1 MRGGAYGAPGACGK
15 AVAKLAMT
23 TVPLAKT
30 SRVGAG
36 GWLDL
41 GPDGVAAPG
50 DRVSVTVELGQPV
63 ALEPG
68 LGFAIREGG
77 RTVGAGTV
85 VGLVDLTKEPSGH
98 AGFAV
103 PRREPRTR
111 SNIPV
116 SSCSQPPLGASC
128 LLGRWQDAR
137 APAQIA
143 EVVTVPVGI
152 KPLAYNS
159 LWQIRNDTWSS
170 LEESTTQLT
179 LACAE
184 QRSVEQLTE
193 TVTGLLDL
201 LSSIERFWAFPGA
214 QTFQEVQ
221 RLFAAGEYD
230 RLATVVGRANRALVT
245 ESYRGGHAWNL
256 RAEDDAYDR
265 DARPVKQPVSDRPY
279 FEVLVVE
286 DLTLDQENSLREE
299 LRRWRRPDDQFVYE
313 IVVVPSFDE
322 ALLAARLNFRLQAC
336 VVRRRFT
343 HRSRHDLSPIAQFA
357 YSGGTADLMA
367 RSPDDRAQVLARSL
381 ARIRPELDLY
391 LMTEI
396 SVEDLAG
403 RLSHHFRRIFHARE
417 GSLEL
422 HLSILDGVAAR
433 YRAPFFS
440 ALRNYSSRPTGV
452 FHALP
457 ISHGKSI
464 VNSHWIRDMIDF
476 YGLNIFLAET
486 SATCGGLDSLL
497 EPTGPLRE
505 AQQLAAET
513 FGSRQTYFVTNGTST
528 ANKVVVQALVQP
540 GDIVLVDRNCHQ
552 SHHYGLML
560 AGAMVT
566 YLEAYPLNEYSMYG
580 AVPLREIKRQ
590 LLALR
595 RAGKLDRVKM
605 LLLTNCTFD
614 GIVYDVGRVMEEC
627 LAIKPDLVFLWDEAW
642 FAFAR
647 FHPVY
652 RPRTAMR
659 AARTLAEK
667 LRLPEHRQR
676 YDKFAEEVGPIH
688 AADDDV
694 LLDRR
699 LVPDP
704 ARARVRV
711 YSTQST
717 HKTLTSLRQG
727 SMIHVWDQDFS
738 QKVEDTFHEAY
749 MTHTSTS
756 PNYQILASLDLGR
769 RQAALEGFEL
779 VVKQI
784 ESAMRLRDAVNYHPL
799 LSKYMRC
806 LTTADLIPA
815 KYRPT
820 GIDQPLRS
828 GLANWV
834 KAWETDEFVLDPSR
848 VTIYIGATGIEG
860 DAFKRSHLMDRYGVQ
875 INKTSR
881 NTVLFMTTIGTTRSS
896 VAYLIEVLV
905 TIARELETRLADMSP
920 AERTAHERAV
930 LRLTSPSAPLPD
942 FSGFH
947 PSFQDANGLPT
958 PEGDVRR
965 AFYLSYNDSYCEYLT
980 PEEAEQRVENGDQV
994 VSTTYVTPYPPG
1006 YPVLVP
1012 GQVFSQEILSFMR
1025 SLDTPEIHGYRAD
1038 LGYRVYL
1045 DKALEIAATTRP
1057 APRPDQL
1064 NRLEQPAAGAAR
1076 YGMRRD
1082 DEPGCHQQHE
1092 QVDRRDPQHVGAA
1105 AGGQGD
1111 GAGDA
1116 GTDGERET
1124 PPR

>member
-1 MRGGAYGAPGACGK
+1 
-15 AVAKLAMT
+15 
-23 TVPLAKT
+23 
-30 SRVGAG
+30 
-36 GWLDL
+36 
-41 GPDGVAAPG
+41 
-50 DRVSVTVELGQPV
+50 
-63 ALEPG
+63 
-68 LGFAIREGG
+68 
-77 RTVGAGTV
+77 
-85 VGLVDLTKEPSGH
+85 
-98 AGFAV
+98 
-103 PRREPRTR
+103 
-111 SNIPV
+111 
-116 SSCSQPPLGASC
+116 
-128 LLGRWQDAR
+128 
-137 APAQIA
+137 
-143 EVVTVPVGI
+143 VVTVP
-152 KPLAYNS
+152 KSLAYNS
-159 LWQIRNDTWSS
+159 LWQLRNDTWSS
-170 LEESTTQLT
+170 LEESVTQLA
-179 LACAE
+179 LAAAQ
-184 QRSVEQLTE
+184 QRPVEPLTE
-193 TVTGLLDL
+193 TVTGLLDVL
-201 LSSIERFWAFPGA
+201 GSMERFWAFPGA
-214 QTFQEVQ
+214 QTVREVQ
-221 RLFAAGEYD
+221 RLFSTGKYD
-230 RLATVVGRANRALVT
+230 RLAAVVGRANRALVT
-245 ESYRGGHAWNL
+245 ESYRHGQTPDV
-256 RAEDDAYDR
+256 RADEDTYDH
-265 DARPVKQPVSDRPY
+265 DVHQAAQARADRPY

-286 DLTLDQENSLREE
+286 DLTEEQERSLREE
-299 LRRWRRPDDQFVYE
+299 LHRWRRPDDQFVYE
-313 IVVVPSFDE
+313 IVVVPSFDD
-322 ALLAARLNFRLQAC
+322 AIMAARLNFRLQAC

-343 HRSRHDLSPIAQFA
+343 HRSRHESPTLRQFA
-357 YSGGTADLMA
+357 SIIGADDLMDH
-367 RSPDDRAQVLARSL
+367 SPDDRAQILARSL

-391 LMTEI
+391 LMAEI

-440 ALRNYSSRPTGV
+440 ALRSYSHRPTGV

-457 ISHGKSI
+457 VSHGKSI
-464 VNSHWIRDMIDF
+464 LNSHWIRDMADF
-476 YGLNIFLAET
+476 YGLEIFLAET

-505 AQQLAAET
+505 AQELAAKT

-528 ANKVVVQALVQP
+528 ANKIVVQALVQP

-580 AVPLREIKRQ
+580 AVPLKEIKSQ

-627 LAIKPDLVFLWDEAW
+627 LAIKPDLIFLWDEAW

-659 AARTLAEK
+659 AARTLIEK
-667 LRLPEHRQR
+667 LRLPE
-676 YDKFAEEVGPIH
+676 YKAEYAKFLEEIGAID
-688 AADDDV
+688 AADDEV
-694 LLDRR
+694 LLSRR
-699 LVPDP
+699 LMPDP

-727 SMIHVWDQDFS
+727 SMIHVTDQDFS
-738 QKVEDTFHEAY
+738 QKVEETFHEAY

-779 VVKQI
+779 VQKQI
-784 ESAMRLRDAVNYHPL
+784 ENAMRLRDAVDHHPL

-806 LTTADLIPA
+806 LITKDLIPGE
-815 KYRPT
+815 YRPS

-828 GLANWV
+828 GLPNMI
-834 KAWETDEFVLDPSR
+834 KAWEQDEFVLDPSR
-848 VTIYIGATGIEG
+848 ITIYIGATGIDG
-860 DAFKRSHLMDRYGVQ
+860 DHFKRHQLMDRFGVQ

-905 TIARELETRLADMSP
+905 TIARDLEARLADMSP
-920 AERTAHERAV
+920 TERAVHERAV
-930 LRLTSPSAPLPD
+930 LRLTAPSAPLPD

-947 PSFQDANGLPT
+947 SSFQDANGLPT
-958 PEGDVRR
+958 PEGDMRR

-980 PEEAEQRVENGDQV
+980 QQEAEQRVENGEQV

-1012 GQVFSQEILSFMR
+1012 GQVFTQEILAFMR
-1025 SLDTPEIHGYRAD
+1025 SLDTPEIHGYRPD
-1038 LGYRVYL
+1038 LGYRVYV
-1045 DKALEIAATTRP
+1045 DKALEIAATARP
-1057 APRPDQL
+1057 ASRPQA
-1064 NRLEQPAAGAAR
+1064 QPEPEPEPHSEPVSRRAR
-1076 YGMRRD
+1076 
-1082 DEPGCHQQHE
+1082 PKSS
-1092 QVDRRDPQHVGAA
+1092 A
-1105 AGGQGD
+1105 
-1111 GAGDA
+1111 
-1116 GTDGERET
+1116 
-1124 PPR
+1124 

>member
-1 MRGGAYGAPGACGK
+1 MR
-15 AVAKLAMT
+15 
-23 TVPLAKT
+23 
-30 SRVGAG
+30 
-36 GWLDL
+36 
-41 GPDGVAAPG
+41 
-50 DRVSVTVELGQPV
+50 VT
-63 ALEPG
+63 ALPW
-68 LGFAIREGG
+68 
-77 RTVGAGTV
+77 T
-85 VGLVDLTKEPSGH
+85 
-98 AGFAV
+98 
-103 PRREPRTR
+103 
-111 SNIPV
+111 
-116 SSCSQPPLGASC
+116 
-128 LLGRWQDAR
+128 
-137 APAQIA
+137 IA
-143 EVVTVPVGI
+143 EVVTVADGENRP
-152 KPLAYNS
+152 AYNS
-159 LWQIRNDTWSS
+159 TWQIRNDAWCS
-170 LEESTTQLT
+170 LEESSAQLV
-179 LACAE
+179 LAGA
-184 QRSVEQLTE
+184 QQHPVEELDATIAK
-193 TVTGLLDL
+193 LLDVL
-201 LSSIERFWAFPGA
+201 GPIERFWAFPGLLA
-214 QTFQEVQ
+214 FQKVR
-221 RLFAAGEYD
+221 RLFLAGKYD
-230 RLATVVGRANRALVT
+230 RFAALVRGINRALAT
-245 ESYRGGHAWNL
+245 DSFRTGQTWDLGT
-256 RAEDDAYDR
+256 EDDSLERIAHPTEQ
-265 DARPVKQPVSDRPY
+265 ARTDRPY
-279 FEVLVVE
+279 FEVLIVE
-286 DLTLDQENSLREE
+286 DMTEQQERLLREE
-299 LRRWRRPDDQFVYE
+299 LQRWRRPDDAFVYE
-313 IVVVPSFDE
+313 IVVVPSLED
-322 ALLAARLNFRLQAC
+322 AIMAARLNYRLQAC
-336 VVRRRFT
+336 VVRRRFAR
-343 HRSRHDLSPIAQFA
+343 RSRYDSSSLAQFVDSFVA
-357 YSGGTADLMA
+357 EDVME
-367 RSPDDRAQVLARSL
+367 RSPEDRAQALARAL
-381 ARIRPELDLY
+381 ARLRPELDLY

-396 SVEDLAG
+396 AVEDLAG

-417 GSLEL
+417 GLLEV

-433 YRAPFFS
+433 YRTPFFN
-440 ALRNYSSRPTGV
+440 ALRSYSHRPTGV

-464 VNSHWIRDMIDF
+464 VESHWIRDMIDF
-476 YGLNIFLAET
+476 YGMEIFLAET

-513 FGSRQTYFVTNGTST
+513 FGSRRTYFVTNGTST

-566 YLEAYPLNEYSMYG
+566 YLDAYPLNHYSMYG
-580 AVPLREIKRQ
+580 AVPLKEIKSQ

-627 LAIKPDLVFLWDEAW
+627 LAIKPDLIFLWDEAW

-659 AARTLAEK
+659 AARTLAEQ
-667 LRLPEHRQR
+667 LCLPEYRQR
-676 YDKFAEEVGPIH
+676 YDAQAEEVGAID
-688 AADDDV
+688 AADDEV
-694 LLDRR
+694 LLERR
-699 LVPDP
+699 LLPDP

-738 QKVEDTFHEAY
+738 QKVEDTFYEAY

-779 VVKQI
+779 VQKQI
-784 ESAMRLRDAVNYHPL
+784 ENAMRLRDVVDHHPL

-806 LTTADLIPA
+806 LTTAELIPA
-815 KYRPT
+815 EYRSS

-828 GLANWV
+828 GLPNMT

-848 VTIYIGATGIEG
+848 ITIYIGATGIEG
-860 DAFKRSHLMDRYGVQ
+860 DSFKRKQLMDRYGVQ

-881 NTVLFMTTIGTTRSS
+881 NTVLFMTTIGTSRSS

-905 TIARELETRLADMSP
+905 TIARDLDARLADMNP
-920 AERTAHERAV
+920 AERAVHQRAV

-947 PSFQDANGLPT
+947 SSFTDGNGLPT

-965 AFYLSYNDSYCEYLT
+965 AFYLSYNDSYCEYLR
-980 PEEAEQRVENGDQV
+980 PDEVEQRVENGEQV

-1012 GQVFSQEILSFMR
+1012 GQVFSPQILSFMR
-1025 SLDTPEIHGYRAD
+1025 SLDTPEIHGYRPD
-1038 LGYRVYL
+1038 LGYRVYV
-1045 DKALEIAATTRP
+1045 DKALEIAATARP
-1057 APRPDQL
+1057 APRPTKASRSSQDRPP
-1064 NRLEQPAAGAAR
+1064 NPAG
-1076 YGMRRD
+1076 
-1082 DEPGCHQQHE
+1082 
-1092 QVDRRDPQHVGAA
+1092 
-1105 AGGQGD
+1105 
-1111 GAGDA
+1111 
-1116 GTDGERET
+1116 
-1124 PPR
+1124 

>member
-1 MRGGAYGAPGACGK
+1 
-15 AVAKLAMT
+15 
-23 TVPLAKT
+23 
-30 SRVGAG
+30 
-36 GWLDL
+36 
-41 GPDGVAAPG
+41 
-50 DRVSVTVELGQPV
+50 VSN
-63 ALEPG
+63 A
-68 LGFAIREGG
+68 
-77 RTVGAGTV
+77 
-85 VGLVDLTKEPSGH
+85 
-98 AGFAV
+98 
-103 PRREPRTR
+103 
-111 SNIPV
+111 
-116 SSCSQPPLGASC
+116 
-128 LLGRWQDAR
+128 
-137 APAQIA
+137 
-143 EVVTVPVGI
+143 
-152 KPLAYNS
+152 LAYNS
-159 LWQIRNDTWSS
+159 LWQVRTDAWSS
-170 LEESTTQLT
+170 LEESATQLL
-179 LACAE
+179 LAGAKH
-184 QRSVEQLTE
+184 RPVEQLGDTIHD
-193 TVTGLLDL
+193 LLDVL
-201 LSSIERFWAFPGA
+201 GPIERFWAFPGIA
-214 QTFQEVQ
+214 NFVKVR
-221 RLFAAGEYD
+221 RLFAAGKYD
-230 RLATVVGRANRALVT
+230 RFAALVT
-245 ESYRGGHAWNL
+245 DISHALATDSPRGGQAGDPGH
-256 RAEDDAYDR
+256 EDDAFDR
-265 DARPVKQPVSDRPY
+265 VTHPVEQAGNDRPY

-286 DLTLDQENSLREE
+286 DMSDQQERALREE
-299 LRRWRRPDDQFVYE
+299 MRRWRRPDDPFTYE
-313 IVVVPSFDE
+313 IVVVPSLDD
-322 ALLAARLNFRLQAC
+322 AVMAARLNFRLQAC

-343 HRSRHDLSPIAQFA
+343 HRSRYDSSSLAQFVDA
-357 YSGGTADLMA
+357 SQAGDLMEH
-367 RSPDDRAQVLARSL
+367 SPDERAQVLARTL

-403 RLSHHFRRIFHARE
+403 RLSHHFRRIFHTRE

-422 HLSILDGVAAR
+422 HLSILDGIGAR

-440 ALRNYSSRPTGV
+440 ALRSYSHRPTGV

-464 VNSHWIRDMIDF
+464 VESHWIRDMIDF
-476 YGLNIFLAET
+476 YGLDIFLAET

-505 AQQLAAET
+505 AQQLAAKT

-528 ANKVVVQALVQP
+528 ANKIVVQALVKP

-566 YLEAYPLNEYSMYG
+566 YLEAYPLNQYSMYG
-580 AVPLREIKRQ
+580 AVPLTEIKRQ

-627 LAIKPDLVFLWDEAW
+627 LAIKPDLIFLWDEAW

-659 AARTLAEK
+659 AARTLIER
-667 LRLPEHRQR
+667 LRLPEYRAE
-676 YDKFAEEVGPIH
+676 YAKFHEETGPID
-688 AADDDV
+688 AADDDT
-694 LLDRR
+694 LLNRR
-699 LVPDP
+699 LIPDP

-727 SMIHVWDQDFS
+727 SMIHVTDQDFS
-738 QKVEDTFHEAY
+738 QKVEETFREAY

-779 VVKQI
+779 VQKQV
-784 ESAMRLRDAVNYHPL
+784 ENAMRLRDAVDHHPL

-806 LTTADLIPA
+806 LMTKDLIPA
-815 KYRPT
+815 RYRAS

-828 GLANWV
+828 GLPNMI
-834 KAWETDEFVLDPSR
+834 KAWSTDEFVLDPSR

-860 DAFKRSHLMDRYGVQ
+860 DHFKRGHLMDRYGVQ

-905 TIARELETRLADMSP
+905 SIAKDLEGQLMDMSP
-920 AERTAHERAV
+920 AERAAHERAV
-930 LRLTSPSAPLPD
+930 QRLTAPSAPLPD

-947 PSFQDANGLPT
+947 PSFQDVNGQHS

-965 AFYLSYNDSYCEYLT
+965 AFYLSYNDSYCEYLK
-980 PEEAEQRVENGDQV
+980 PEEVEQRVENGEKV

-1012 GQVFSQEILSFMR
+1012 GQVFSPEILSFMR

-1038 LGYRVYL
+1038 LGYRVYV
-1045 DKALEIAATTRP
+1045 DKALEIAAT
-1057 APRPDQL
+1057 
-1064 NRLEQPAAGAAR
+1064 GS
-1076 YGMRRD
+1076 M
-1082 DEPGCHQQHE
+1082 
-1092 QVDRRDPQHVGAA
+1092 
-1105 AGGQGD
+1105 GGQPG
-1111 GAGDA
+1111 
-1116 GTDGERET
+1116 
-1124 PPR
+1124 PLL